1 MNLYF
6 SLQAS
11 RVSVGAGMASAC
23 DEKPTLEW
31 LAAAR
36 AWNRAVTPSVMF
48 WLFRDAGASA
58 SELAPS
64 VMFCIAL
71 AGRAV
76 DVGSP
81 ALE

>member
-1 MNLYF
+1 M
-6 SLQAS
+6 QAWLAYVIKS
-11 RVSVGAGMASAC
+11 PGQGVSV
-23 DEKPTLEW
+23 
-31 LAAAR
+31 AAR
-36 AWNRAVTPSVMF
+36 AWNRAVTPSVKF

-64 VMFCIAL
+64 VMFCSAL

-76 DVGSP
+76 DAGAP